1 MKILLI
7 GKESSISILLASRL
21 KNEGFEILTTSR
33 RKQQA
38 DSIHLD
44 LLDIDSFLNKPPE
57 VDIVIILAAISKFK
71 ECRNNFIKANII
83 NNEAP
88 VKLSSYYSQFGTK
101 IILLSTS
108 AVFDGSRPNIY
119 SQELQNARSEYG
131 KMKASA
137 EQALLR
143 LNGNISVLRFSK
155 VITEEKNIFLTWK
168 NQLLNGDN
176 ITCFKDQYISPIESK
191 LACDIIIRLIKKSN
205 NGVYQFSANS
215 DMSYYEIAVELSK
228 LINVNK
234 KNIKPILAIDN
245 QIIKEEIFR
254 YTSLDSSRILNE
266 FNIHAP
272 SPIDFLDNLINF

>member
-143 LNGNISVLRFSK
+143 LNGNISVCGTF
-155 VITEEKNIFLTWK
+155 
-168 NQLLNGDN
+168 
-176 ITCFKDQYISPIESK
+176 
-191 LACDIIIRLIKKSN
+191 
-205 NGVYQFSANS
+205 
-215 DMSYYEIAVELSK
+215 
-228 LINVNK
+228 
-234 KNIKPILAIDN
+234 IDV
-245 QIIKEEIFR
+245 
-254 YTSLDSSRILNE
+254 
-266 FNIHAP
+266 
-272 SPIDFLDNLINF
+272 